1 MSSAT
6 ATDTTTT
13 WTIDPAHSGVHFS
26 IKHLVVATVRGQF
39 DKVSGTVILDPH
51 RLERSIIQATIE
63 AASINTREPQRDA
76 HLRSADFLDVERYP
90 SIEFQSTRLTRTSD
104 GFTVT
109 GNLTIHGVTRP
120 VVLTVEAGDVE
131 VKDPYG
137 NLKRGASAT
146 AKINRKDFGLTWNV
160 GLEAG
165 GVLVGDDLKIQIDVE
180 LVRQAEA
187 A

>member
-51 RLERSIIQATIE
+51 SLERSSIQATIE

-90 SIEFQSTRLTRTSD
+90 SIEFQSTKLARTSD

-120 VVLTVEAGDVE
+120 VVLTVEAGDAE
-131 VKDPYG
+131 VKDPHG

-180 LVRQAEA
+180 LVRKAEA